1 MLWISGHLGDYVLPY
16 IGEFGA
22 SQSGRGIKRGKL
34 FQQLSFVRS
43 VALITLL
50 SFLATSADLPI
61 LLAHGRAYAS
71 IYESG
76 TAFEPVVPESMP
88 SVPLPQERV
97 DVGGNDCAVTTS
109 HLAARSKPSPHRLL
123 LAMLN
128 TTPAAMTTSLETVAE
143 GATENLGS
151 LLAEAED
158 LRTSQDYAGAVR
170 IYFDI
175 LETSPRTAGGHLG
188 GPQRD

>member
-1 MLWISGHLGDYVLPY
+1 M
-16 IGEFGA
+16 
-22 SQSGRGIKRGKL
+22 GKL
-34 FQQLSFVRS
+34 FQQLSFARS

-50 SFLATSADLPI
+50 SFLATSIDLPM
-61 LLAHGRAYAS
+61 LLRHGRTYANT
-71 IYESG
+71 YESG
-76 TAFEPVVPESMP
+76 TVFGPIVPESMP